1 MTIKEHES
9 LSHAEDSISENE
21 WGELEKLSREKR
33 TLIPENIDEPVDKKR
48 AVPKKQE
55 MISQARA
62 RVMEL
67 YKKTTP
73 EKPTSTKKEA
83 TRENFLPQEQ
93 LLSAKKRR
101 LSKYDVAERAR
112 VDRIKSNLVDNL
124 NSIEEYQRKQIASRP
139 NTFTKTV
146 RLIADKLGIK
156 TKRSEERREREA
168 MYVALSEYL
177 EEENAKIR
185 AMIEREKAEALE
197 KEREEARREE
207 REKAEALEKEREKAK
222 REEKALAWDMTDAR
236 NWFNQNKHSRFEKQR
251 IQEMVERDL
260 NSRLLTVDNLEIE
273 VLSENP
279 EVQKRSVPFEGVDIP
294 IYDLK
299 GLPFS
304 FLSTTI
310 DHRSSYRYGPHEKG
324 METSRKVLEDPSVW
338 AERRDEAEKAVGFG
352 TINSDARGD
361 TISTSFWD
369 SERNINSRIFGD
381 LIYGFENVQADSI
394 ISVHEGDGG
403 TSNMAGRDETKLS
416 SPDAIKELATNR
428 AQTLYNEVCLRRYSE
443 NGMPKRPDYII
454 VENGRITKESLRHA
468 KYFGIPIVNVER
480 SVYAE
485 KAEKRGE

>member
-1 MTIKEHES
+1 MTTKEHES

-21 WGELEKLSREKR
+21 WSELGKLSREKR
-33 TLIPENIDEPVDKKR
+33 TLIPENIDEPVGKKE
-48 AVPKKQE
+48 PSLKKQE

-62 RVMEL
+62 KVMEL

-93 LLSAKKRR
+93 LFSAKKRR

-112 VDRIKSNLVDNL
+112 VDRIKSNLVDYY
-124 NSIEEYQRKQIASRP
+124 SIEDYERKQITSRP
-139 NTFTKTV
+139 NAFTKTV
-146 RLIADKLGIK
+146 RLIADQLGIR
-156 TKRSEERREREA
+156 TKRSEEQREREA
-168 MYVALSEYL
+168 MHVALSEYH
-177 EEENAKIR
+177 EEEIARIK
-185 AMIEREKAEALE
+185 AMEEKEKAEALE
-197 KEREEARREE
+197 KEREKAKREE
-207 REKAEALEKEREKAK
+207 KEKAEALEKEREKAK
-222 REEKALAWDMTDAR
+222 REEKALAWDMADAR
-236 NWFNQNKHSRFEKQR
+236 NHLNQNKHSRFEKQR

-338 AERRDEAEKAVGFG
+338 TKRRDEAEKAVGFG
-352 TINSDARGD
+352 TNNSDARGD
-361 TISTSFWD
+361 TISTSFW
-369 SERNINSRIFGD
+369 SERNINSRVFGD

-403 TSNMAGRDETKLS
+403 TSNMAGREETKLS

-468 KYFGIPIVNVER
+468 KYFDIPIVNVER
-480 SVYAE
+480 SVYVE